1 MHREREVPNSGYRF
15 DSGNTLRQDAVTSA
29 VFLAVKTSRYRCL
42 APLYVSAGSQ
52 THRMTYATSV
62 LKLSDNAGKTPPTA
76 DQRRVGEFRSF
87 SKFRRSVDPS

>member
-42 APLYVSAGSQ
+42 APLYVSADSQ
-52 THRMTYATSV
+52 THRMTYVASF
-62 LKLSDNAGKTPPTA
+62 LKLSDNAGKNAPDRASATS
-76 DQRRVGEFRSF
+76 G
-87 SKFRRSVDPS
+87 

>member
-42 APLYVSAGSQ
+42 APPVSLGRLTDAQ
-52 THRMTYATSV
+52 NDVCDLVFETI
-62 LKLSDNAGKTPPTA
+62 
-76 DQRRVGEFRSF
+76 
-87 SKFRRSVDPS
+87 